1 MHKNRYFSNT
11 SNTSIMKILQSTL
24 ILTIITFTLTNCT
37 TNDESDEFWNSINVS
52 NKFKSTVFVFSST
65 EIGTCYEHGEI
76 NLNKILNS
84 EIENIAGSSI
94 NGFLLFPST
103 TDPLYNPV
111 SEELKFLFD
120 QNGDQTFNSFPSFVD
135 DMNCFDIDSLGWYN
149 SIETTLN
156 RTSIISLGREYSLEG
171 NQQTIYV
178 KGIYNQNLPAKH
190 SIALYLFNKSK
201 GAEQKTI
208 SGETVYKIHK
218 NVIYSAATNT
228 YGKELSPNNKNQE
241 FREKFQFDLGNI
253 NSSNI
258 GYLAIVYELK
268 DGKPI
273 GIINS
278 LIL

>member
-1 MHKNRYFSNT
+1 MLKNRYFSNT
-11 SNTSIMKILQSTL
+11 NNNSIMKILQL
-24 ILTIITFTLTNCT
+24 ILIIITFTLTNCT
-37 TNDESDEFWNSINVS
+37 TDDESDEFWDSISVS
-52 NKFKSTVFVFSST
+52 NKFRSTIFVFSST
-65 EIGTCYEHGEI
+65 EIGTCHEHGEI

-84 EIENIAGSSI
+84 EIENITGSLI

-156 RTSIISLGREYSLEG
+156 RTSIISLGKEYSSEG
-171 NQQTIYV
+171 NQQTIYI
-178 KGIYNQNLPAKH
+178 KGVYNQNFPTEH

-208 SGETVYKIHK
+208 SGETVYKTHK

-253 NSSNI
+253 NLSNI
-258 GYLAIVYELK
+258 GYLAIIYELK
-268 DGKPI
+268 DGKPM